1 MREKQEAEKIESYS
15 ETIEKLVEVG
25 VVSAEVGDEVA
36 KLVGLRNLIAHRY
49 WEVDDSRIY
58 REARGSGLEIIKRF
72 VRERLRSVSLEI
84 EERERFRFFELKK
97 GRKEALL
104 RKIVNLLENR
114 EEVFWAFA
122 YGSFLRD
129 VPFRDVDI
137 AVYVDRDVDP
147 LDFRFRLGRELSRA
161 IGLPVD
167 VKVINR
173 APPWFIIKVINEG
186 RRLVEKV
193 PLLTEKLY
201 LKAIDEKAKIA
212 SA

>member
-1 MREKQEAEKIESYS
+1 M
-15 ETIEKLVEVG
+15 
-25 VVSAEVGDEVA
+25 
-36 KLVGLRNLIAHRY
+36 
-49 WEVDDSRIY
+49 
-58 REARGSGLEIIKRF
+58 
-72 VRERLRSVSLEI
+72 EI
-84 EERERFRFFELKK
+84 EGRERFRFFELRKR
-97 GRKEALL
+97 RKEALL

-147 LDFRFRLGRELSRA
+147 LAFRFRLGRGLSGA

>member
-1 MREKQEAEKIESYS
+1 M
-15 ETIEKLVEVG
+15 
-25 VVSAEVGDEVA
+25 
-36 KLVGLRNLIAHRY
+36 
-49 WEVDDSRIY
+49 
-58 REARGSGLEIIKRF
+58 
-72 VRERLRSVSLEI
+72 SLEI

-97 GRKEALL
+97 RRKEALL

>member
-1 MREKQEAEKIESYS
+1 M
-15 ETIEKLVEVG
+15 
-25 VVSAEVGDEVA
+25 
-36 KLVGLRNLIAHRY
+36 
-49 WEVDDSRIY
+49 
-58 REARGSGLEIIKRF
+58 
-72 VRERLRSVSLEI
+72 EI

-97 GRKEALL
+97 RRKEALL

-129 VPFRDVDI
+129 VPFRDIDI
-137 AVYVDRDVDP
+137 AVYVYRDVDP
-147 LDFRFRLGRELSRA
+147 LDFKFRLDRELLKA

>member
-1 MREKQEAEKIESYS
+1 MP
-15 ETIEKLVEVG
+15 
-25 VVSAEVGDEVA
+25 
-36 KLVGLRNLIAHRY
+36 
-49 WEVDDSRIY
+49 
-58 REARGSGLEIIKRF
+58 
-72 VRERLRSVSLEI
+72 LEI
-84 EERERFRFFELKK
+84 EERERFRFFELRKR
-97 GRKEALL
+97 RKEALL

-114 EEVFWAFA
+114 EEVFWAFV

-147 LDFRFRLGRELSRA
+147 LDFRFRLDRELSRA

-186 RRLVEKV
+186 RRLVEKI